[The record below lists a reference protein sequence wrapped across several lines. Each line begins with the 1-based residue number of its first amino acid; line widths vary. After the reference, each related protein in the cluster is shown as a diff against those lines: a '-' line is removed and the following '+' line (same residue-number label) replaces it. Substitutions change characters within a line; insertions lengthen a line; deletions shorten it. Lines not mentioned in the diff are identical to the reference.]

1 MLHLGYATSAVDTV
15 QPIPIPDTVPDNDP
29 TGDADRVAEWRCVR
43 RRRVGWRRAR
53 RRGHCAAAR
62 RHLGH
67 RRPTPRRTLTDPV
80 ASSSGLPPLFS
91 IPGLLLFAGLGG
103 ALLAGS
109 YVRRIGA
116 LVLGAGGACP
126 HGLESGLPDLRKVQ

>member
-1 MLHLGYATSAVDTV
+1 M
-15 QPIPIPDTVPDNDP
+15 
-29 TGDADRVAEWRCVR
+29 
-43 RRRVGWRRAR
+43 
-53 RRGHCAAAR
+53 
-62 RHLGH
+62 
-67 RRPTPRRTLTDPV
+67 
-80 ASSSGLPPLFS
+80 
-91 IPGLLLFAGLGG
+91 LLFAGLGG